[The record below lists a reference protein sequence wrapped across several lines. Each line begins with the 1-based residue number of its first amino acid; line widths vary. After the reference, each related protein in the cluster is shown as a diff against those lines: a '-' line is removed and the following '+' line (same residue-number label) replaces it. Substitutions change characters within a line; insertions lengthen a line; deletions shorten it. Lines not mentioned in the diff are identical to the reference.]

1 MTFYEIARNL
11 HIIGGTVALTA
22 FWVTWILRKGTS
34 RHRLIGRIYLIAIAF
49 VIVTAVP
56 LALGSFAKGAPLR
69 GVFLLYLVVIT
80 GTPAWL
86 AWRAIR
92 DKANVKRY
100 TGGVY
105 HALAWLSILS
115 GAIVLALG
123 LKHQVFLLSGFSA
136 VGIITGALML
146 RFAMKP
152 PTERNWWMSE
162 HYGSIIATGV
172 ATHVAFINLGLSH
185 LVPAEWTQQLLHFSF
200 FSPLIIAVAARKW
213 LDRKY
218 GKKSYTRASPS
229 TASANGRLMCSSFG
243 SSRASF
249 AKAIASTVSWIT
261 RMRASKPARQS
272 PSPGA
277 VEPANPRY

>member
-11 HIIGGTVALTA
+11 HIIGGTVALIT
-22 FWVTWILRKGTS
+22 FWTTWILRKGTS
-34 RHRLIGRIYLIAIAF
+34 RHRLVGRIYLIAIAF
-49 VIVTAVP
+49 IIVTAVP
-56 LALGSFAKGAPLR
+56 LALASFERGLPLR
-69 GVFLLYLVVIT
+69 GAFLLYLVVIT

-92 DKANVKRY
+92 DKTDVKRY
-100 TGGVY
+100 TSGVY
-105 HALAWLSILS
+105 HWLARLSILS
-115 GAIVLALG
+115 GAVILALG
-123 LKHQVFLLSGFSA
+123 LKYHVFLLSGFSA
-136 VGIITGALML
+136 VGIVTGALML
-146 RFAMKP
+146 RFAVKP
-152 PTERNWWMSE
+152 PTERNWWMSQ

-185 LVPAEWTQQLLHFSF
+185 LVPPEWSQQLLQFSF
-200 FSPLIIAVAARKW
+200 FSPLIIAVAARRW

-218 GKKSYTRASPS
+218 GKKSYTRASSS

-243 SSRASF
+243 SSRANF
-249 AKAIASTVSWIT
+249 AKAIASIVSWIT
-261 RMRASKPARQS
+261 RTRASNPAQPS